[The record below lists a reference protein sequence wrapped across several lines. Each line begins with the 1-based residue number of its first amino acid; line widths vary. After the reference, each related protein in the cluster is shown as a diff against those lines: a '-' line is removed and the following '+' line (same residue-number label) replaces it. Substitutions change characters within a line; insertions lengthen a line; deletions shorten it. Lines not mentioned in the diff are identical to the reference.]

1 MAFHETR
8 FPTDV
13 SFGSTGGPERRTE
26 VVTLRNGAEE
36 RNAVWAHS
44 RRRYDAGMGVRSL
57 DDLAEVLAFFEARMG
72 RLYGF
77 RWKDWADYKSCLP
90 SGTPAATD
98 QVLGQGDG
106 VQQAFALA
114 KTYRSGNVDYT
125 RPITKPV
132 AGSVSVAVD
141 GTPLDEGTDWSLD
154 TATGLVTFA
163 AAPGLG
169 SSVTAGFSF
178 DVPVRFETDR
188 IEANA
193 ASFSAGEIPSVPVLE
208 VRV

>member
-8 FPTDV
+8 FPTGI

-26 VVTLRNGAEE
+26 IVTLRNGSEE

-44 RRRYDAGMGVRSL
+44 RRRYDAGLGVRSL

-77 RWKDWADYKSCLP
+77 RWKDWADFKSCLP
-90 SGTPAATD
+90 SGEVGSGD
-98 QVLGQGDG
+98 QEIGAGDG
-106 VQQAFALA
+106 AKTAFALTKA
-114 KTYRSGNVDYT
+114 YVSGGVTYR
-125 RPITKPV
+125 RPISKPV
-132 AGSVSVAVD
+132 AGSVLVAVD
-141 GTPLDEGTDWSLD
+141 GVPLAEGDGWSVD
-154 TATGLVTFA
+154 TAAGQVTFD
-163 AAPGLG
+163 AAPAAGAV
-169 SSVTAGFSF
+169 VTAGFAF
-178 DVPVRFETDR
+178 DVPVRFDTDL

-193 ASFSAGEIPSVPVLE
+193 ASFAAGEIPSVPVIE

>member
-1 MAFHETR
+1 MSFHETR

-44 RRRYDAGMGVRSL
+44 RRRYDAGLGVRSL
-57 DDLAEVLAFFEARMG
+57 DDMAAVLAFFEARMG

-77 RWKDWADYKSCLP
+77 RWKDWADFKSSIP
-90 SGTPAATD
+90 SAEPGAQD
-98 QVLGQGDG
+98 QQIGVGDG
-106 VQQAFALA
+106 ASRSFALVKA
-114 KTYRSGNVDYT
+114 YASGGVSYA
-125 RPITKPV
+125 RPISKPV
-132 AGSVSVAVD
+132 SGSVLVAVD
-141 GTPLDEGTDWSLD
+141 GAALAEGVDWTVDL
-154 TATGLVTFA
+154 ATGLVTLTTAPA
-163 AAPGLG
+163 AGAA
-169 SSVTAGFSF
+169 VTAGFAF

-193 ASFSAGEIPSVPVLE
+193 ASFSAGEIPSVPVVE